1 MSSQKTCLIAIVL
14 FATLAA
20 PAGLAAQEENGQKEY
35 KKAKPQRYTLINL
48 GTFGG
53 PASTF
58 NFTAG
63 FLNSRGIAVGAA
75 ETPIPIPPHFNPF
88 PCGPGTFIYH
98 AFEWQ
103 NGVVTDLDTLPG
115 GNCSNAIWINAAG
128 EIAGNSEN
136 GEIDPLTGIRELRAV
151 VWKNDEN
158 EGDKHSDDNHGN
170 AGIKDLGTL
179 GGNHSGAAAIND
191 RGQIVGFALN
201 GVPDPF
207 SIFDAFFLAPDSQC
221 PSCGTQTR
229 AFLWQDG
236 AMQDLGTLGGPDAS
250 ANFVNKRG
258 QVAGVS
264 YTNSMPNPVTQL
276 PTVDPFLWED
286 GRMVDLGT
294 LGGIFGFAN
303 GLNRRGQVI
312 GVSSVADDPAACFTG
327 SGGCHPF
334 LWDRGKLVDM
344 YTDGIGGIFQF
355 ANVINDRGEIA
366 GQAAFPNGASD
377 AALWRNGVVTD
388 LGVLDGDC
396 VSVAWSINSRGQ
408 VGGVSVSCDGN
419 TWRAFLWENGS
430 MVDLNT
436 LIPANSGLTLVYAL
450 GINDRGEIAGLGVP
464 PGVPTADSETLGH
477 AFVLIPCD
485 EGHAKAEGC
494 QGVQKTSVAAEN
506 HPASLNQSPMTQ
518 THRRQAA
525 AEIMARMHA
534 RLAHY
539 QHGALGAYQP
549 K

>member
-1 MSSQKTCLIAIVL
+1 MKSRTLTCITAIAL
-14 FATLAA
+14 FAVLAI
-20 PAGLAAQEENGQKEY
+20 PVRLAAQANQDHKSKHHHY
-35 KKAKPQRYTLINL
+35 QLIDL

-53 PASTF
+53 PGSTF

-63 FLNSRGIAVGAA
+63 FLNNRGTAVGAA
-75 ETPIPIPPHFNPF
+75 ETPIPIPSHFNPF
-88 PCGPGTFIYH
+88 PCGPGAFIYH
-98 AFEWQ
+98 ALEWQ
-103 NGVVTDLDTLPG
+103 NGVVTDLGTLPG
-115 GNCSNAIWINAAG
+115 GNCSNAIWINASG
-128 EIAGNSEN
+128 EIAGDSEID
-136 GEIDPLTGIRELRAV
+136 EIDPLTGIRELRAV

-158 EGDKHSDDNHGN
+158 EGDKHSDANHGN

-191 RGQIVGFALN
+191 RGQVVGFALN

-229 AFLWQDG
+229 AFLWQDA

-264 YTNSMPNPVTQL
+264 YTNFMPNPVTQL
-276 PTVDPFLWED
+276 PTLNPFVWED

-303 GLNRRGQVI
+303 GLNSRGQVI

-327 SGGCHPF
+327 TGGCHPF
-334 LWDRGKLVDM
+334 LWDRGKLIDM
-344 YTDGIGGIFQF
+344 STDGVGGNFLA
-355 ANVINDRGEIA
+355 ANVINDAGEIA
-366 GQAAFPNGASD
+366 GLAAFANGATN

-388 LGVLDGDC
+388 LGVLDSDC
-396 VSVAWSINSRGQ
+396 LSVAWSINFRGQ

-419 TWRAFLWENGS
+419 TWHAFLWENGS

-436 LIPANSGLTLVYAL
+436 LIPPNSSLTLVYTMAV
-450 GINDRGEIAGLGVP
+450 NDRGEIAGLGVP
-464 PGVPTADSETLGH
+464 PGVPTALSDLGH

-485 EGHAKAEGC
+485 ENHADNECEDEGE
-494 QGVQKTSVAAEN
+494 GTAVARGETSQRPNVVLPEN
-506 HPASLNQSPMTQ
+506 V
-518 THRRQAA
+518 RRMLQ
-525 AEIMARMHA
+525 
-534 RLAHY
+534 
-539 QHGALGAYQP
+539 QQLGSRYHFPGRAFGP
-549 K
+549 RN